1 MVNEEQV
8 DQANSSFY
16 RNSDHK
22 MLPEWRVSN
31 SPVDYEEA
39 VSWMEQRVAAIAAGL
54 EPECI
59 WLIEHPPL
67 YTAGTSANR
76 EDLLIEDR
84 FPVYKTGR
92 GGQYTYH
99 GPGQR
104 IAYVLLNLK
113 QRRQDIRAFIFE
125 LEAWIIDILAELDV
139 PGERKEGRV
148 GVWIDRPD
156 GQHIRE
162 DKIAAIG
169 VRVRRWITF
178 HGISL
183 NICPDLSHYAG
194 INPCGVKEH
203 GVTSLRDLGLEI
215 EPAELDR
222 IIRSTFE
229 NRFGP
234 TL

>member
-1 MVNEEQV
+1 MVNEQQV
-8 DQANSSFY
+8 SETNSGFF
-16 RNSDHK
+16 RISDREI
-22 MLPEWRVSN
+22 LPEWRVSQN
-31 SPVDYEEA
+31 PVDYEEA
-39 VSWMEQRVAAIAAGL
+39 VSWMEERVAAIAAGQ
-54 EPECI
+54 EAECI
-59 WLIEHPPL
+59 WLTEHPPL
-67 YTAGTSANR
+67 YTAGTSANP

-125 LEAWIIDILAELDV
+125 LETWIIDILTELGV
-139 PGERKEGRV
+139 QGERREGRV
-148 GVWIDRPD
+148 GVWIDRTD
-156 GQHIRE
+156 GQITRE

-169 VRVRRWITF
+169 VRVRRWVTF

-194 INPCGVKEH
+194 INPCGVTEH

-215 EPAELDR
+215 EPGKLNR
-222 IIRSTFE
+222 IMQSTFE

-234 TL
+234 TQ